1 MNDEQSKD
9 YVRQRIDWKEKREKL
24 EQIIEEER
32 IKNQVLQQQVA
43 SQQDKLKISQEI
55 LQHNHSIHTNFINE
69 NLQIKKR
76 EFEELMKLSKNLQN
90 QVEIYPK

>member
-9 YVRQRIDWKEKREKL
+9 YVRQRIDWKEKREEL

>member
-9 YVRQRIDWKEKREKL
+9 YVRQRIDWKEKREEL

-43 SQQDKLKISQEI
+43 SQQDELKTLQEI